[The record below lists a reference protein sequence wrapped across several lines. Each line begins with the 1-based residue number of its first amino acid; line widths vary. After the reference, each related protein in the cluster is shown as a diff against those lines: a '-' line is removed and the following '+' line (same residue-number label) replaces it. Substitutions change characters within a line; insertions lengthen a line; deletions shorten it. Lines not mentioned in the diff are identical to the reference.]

1 MAMLQLLL
9 SKQDLAEVKAFVV
22 MTGEVERGLIDSATA
37 VLTWKE
43 LLDRGHQLNDEALVE
58 RQRIQAVNKACML
71 IYTSGTTGPPK
82 GLMIR
87 LE

>member
-37 VLTWKE
+37 THPGSQQGLHAYLYEWYY
-43 LLDRGHQLNDEALVE
+43 R
-58 RQRIQAVNKACML
+58 
-71 IYTSGTTGPPK
+71 TTKRFDDTTRVTYFGYE
-82 GLMIR
+82 I
-87 LE
+87 